1 MSFKPSWINDAIFP
15 IISIRGQQSFQT
27 GVDNSILTFYL
38 TINYWFTLL
47 KELKILSV
55 SLQPKIPTIEK
66 AFQY

>member
-15 IISIRGQQSFQT
+15 IISICGQQSFQT

-47 KELKILSV
+47 KEIKFLSV
-55 SLQPKIPTIEK
+55 SLQPKIPTNEN
-66 AFQY
+66 ASWH